1 MTWRL
6 QYNPQIKG
14 VNWLFGIKMVLNPK
28 ENDQKTIEYIHI
40 NNPQPWR
47 FYLLP
52 KLHKRVSQVPSRL
65 VISNNGNITKMLVN
79 LLTSI
84 LEKIISLI
92 LHILE
97 RTRGFLSLVKYIENK
112 NKNEFHNL
120 LTLLVYIKKHR
131 ILTD

>member
-1 MTWRL
+1 MDL
-6 QYNPQIKG
+6 S
-14 VNWLFGIKMVLNPK
+14 
-28 ENDQKTIEYIHI
+28 
-40 NNPQPWR
+40 
-47 FYLLP
+47 
-52 KLHKRVSQVPSRL
+52 KLHKRVSQVPSRR
-65 VISNNGNITKMLVN
+65 VISNNGNITKMFVN

-97 RTRGFLSLVKYIENK
+97 RTRGFLSLVKDIENK
-112 NKNEFHNL
+112 SENEFYNL